1 MSLFNKKSTSAS
13 TAEMSFW
20 DHIDE
25 LRKHLFRSALAVV
38 AGAIVMAVYNN
49 FIVKK
54 VLMGPTHPD
63 FPTYEYLCKL
73 GKYLGMGDKLCLS
86 KINVKMQSNAVAGQ
100 FNVYLNIILIGGFI
114 IAFPYIFWQFWKFI
128 KPALKKNELSRTR
141 GVIFWVSLLF
151 FIGVLF
157 GYFFI
162 APYTINFF
170 ANFSLDD
177 NIENFLTIA
186 SYFNTM
192 VPLILGCGLAFQLP
206 LVLFFLAKIDVVS
219 SAFLKKYRK
228 HAILIITV
236 VTSIITPPDILST
249 IICSIPLVILYE
261 ISILLCVRVEKKK
274 KQEEAEE
281 WS

>member
-100 FNVYLNIILIGGFI
+100 FNVYLNI
-114 IAFPYIFWQFWKFI
+114 
-128 KPALKKNELSRTR
+128 
-141 GVIFWVSLLF
+141 SLN
-151 FIGVLF
+151 V
-157 GYFFI
+157 
-162 APYTINFF
+162 
-170 ANFSLDD
+170 
-177 NIENFLTIA
+177 
-186 SYFNTM
+186 
-192 VPLILGCGLAFQLP
+192 
-206 LVLFFLAKIDVVS
+206 
-219 SAFLKKYRK
+219 
-228 HAILIITV
+228 
-236 VTSIITPPDILST
+236 
-249 IICSIPLVILYE
+249 
-261 ISILLCVRVEKKK
+261 
-274 KQEEAEE
+274 
-281 WS
+281 